1 MRRLVRTAHS
11 RSRIS
16 PPAPTP
22 SKPGTRSS
30 AHRRRRSPSAR
41 ARRRRS
47 TSPSAVRRHDMSHIL
62 SWMLPPGA
70 STFVGDIDWIYYL
83 ILVVTGIAFFAVEIA
98 LVVFLIK
105 YRKRPG
111 RKATY
116 VHGST
121 RAEIIWTSVTAVV
134 VVVIGL
140 LSAPAW
146 NKIKGRQGV
155 PPDAMPIG
163 IAAKQFEWNATYPG
177 ADGKLGM

>member
-1 MRRLVRTAHS
+1 MG
-11 RSRIS
+11 
-16 PPAPTP
+16 
-22 SKPGTRSS
+22 KF
-30 AHRRRRSPSAR
+30 
-41 ARRRRS
+41 
-47 TSPSAVRRHDMSHIL
+47 L

-83 ILVVTGIAFFAVEIA
+83 ILVITGIAFFAVEIA

-116 VHGST
+116 VHGSN
-121 RAEIIWTSVTAVV
+121 RAEIVWTSVTAVV

-146 NKIKGRQGV
+146 DKIKGRKGV
-155 PPDAMPIG
+155 PADAMR
-163 IAAKQFEWNATYPG
+163 ASSCSAQNSVTRQE
-177 ADGKLGM
+177 